1 MVEGDSAA
9 IMATISTQL
18 RKFKE
23 PTREELTRHFFA
35 LPPREIFADEQQQQ
49 QQQGSSKNKSP
60 PPSSGG
66 SGSDNGNAEEKGEME
81 INAVLSLGQEG
92 VEDSYVRVLVR

>member
-1 MVEGDSAA
+1 
-9 IMATISTQL
+9 MATISTQL

-35 LPPREIFADEQQQQ
+35 LPPREIFADEER
-49 QQQGSSKNKSP
+49 QQGSSKNKSQP
-60 PPSSGG
+60 SSSGG
-66 SGSDNGNAEEKGEME
+66 SGSGNGDGNAEEKGEME

>member
-1 MVEGDSAA
+1 
-9 IMATISTQL
+9 MATISTQL

-35 LPPREIFADEQQQQ
+35 LPPREVLADEER
-49 QQQGSSKNKSP
+49 QQGSSKNIGP

-66 SGSDNGNAEEKGEME
+66 SGSDNGIGNAEDKGEME

-92 VEDSYVRVLVR
+92 VEDSYVRVLGLKS